1 MFRNFSNVLIVR
13 KTCLPWNLLKNLF
26 SKKASN
32 SIKHKISSA
41 KLSIFIYPNNK
52 LCIFSQSQKLVLQ
65 FLLNISESQK
75 LIPQKKTVLRSQ
87 SQKYVLQK
95 LMSAIISG
103 SHISLI
109 VLKFPDVSDLSKS
122 AIVP

>member
-1 MFRNFSNVLIVR
+1 MIDCNEINYYDLVKTKFQVHTTFFSYEHLHPFKDFSNVLIVR

-41 KLSIFIYPNNK
+41 KLSIFIYINNK

-65 FLLNISESQK
+65 FLLNISEFQK
-75 LIPQKKTVLRSQ
+75 LIPQKKTV
-87 SQKYVLQK
+87 
-95 LMSAIISG
+95 
-103 SHISLI
+103 
-109 VLKFPDVSDLSKS
+109 F
-122 AIVP
+122 